1 MAKIEQEPDASPS
14 AVLDDPPT
22 SWPVKG
28 QIQARLNEAGWQ
40 GLYPPWFVR
49 ARSIIFLGHALI
61 VYLRRLE
68 ITSSTLVSMFNCAK
82 TLSNSTTQQSS
93 KITFLSYV

>member
-49 ARSIIFLGHALI
+49 ARSIFFLIYALI
-61 VYLRRLE
+61 GYLRRLE
-68 ITSSTLVSMFNCAK
+68 ITSSTLAYMFNWDK
-82 TLSNSTTQQSS
+82 TLSNSTTQQIS